1 MAQLSHVAHNGMVAA
16 SHLINTP
23 VLGIVCVIHQQG
35 PSMWECYHCGFQN
48 VDAQPVCIKCRA
60 RKPLPGEVIQKR
72 SYHASEVASQER
84 FADEVMALTVPAAPA
99 FKHILDK
106 WHETMASAPA
116 VPIELAVLERRQYA
130 LRETLRLL
138 IDVIK
143 NPQTRGKEE
152 KILLALTTLV
162 KWDEE

>member
-1 MAQLSHVAHNGMVAA
+1 MAAH
-16 SHLINTP
+16 SHLINAP
-23 VLGIVCVIHQQG
+23 ALGIVYAILEQG
-35 PSMWECYHCGFQN
+35 RSMWECYHCGFQN

-72 SYHASEVASQER
+72 SFHASEVASQER
-84 FADEVMALTVPAAPA
+84 FADEVMALTVPAPPA
-99 FKHILDK
+99 FKTILDK
-106 WHETMASAPA
+106 WHETLANPA
-116 VPIELAVLERRQYA
+116 TIPAELALLERRQYS

-152 KILLALTTLV
+152 KILLALTSLV

>member
-1 MAQLSHVAHNGMVAA
+1 
-16 SHLINTP
+16 
-23 VLGIVCVIHQQG
+23 
-35 PSMWECYHCGFQN
+35 MWECYHCGFQN

-60 RKPLPGEVIQKR
+60 RKPLPGEVIEKR
-72 SYHASEVASQER
+72 SYHASEMASQER
-84 FADEVMALTVPAAPA
+84 FADEVMALTVPAPPP
-99 FKHILDK
+99 FKQILER
-106 WHETMASAPA
+106 WYETFSTPGA
-116 VPIELAVLERRQYA
+116 VPEEMALIERRQYA

-162 KWDEE
+162 KWDEAL